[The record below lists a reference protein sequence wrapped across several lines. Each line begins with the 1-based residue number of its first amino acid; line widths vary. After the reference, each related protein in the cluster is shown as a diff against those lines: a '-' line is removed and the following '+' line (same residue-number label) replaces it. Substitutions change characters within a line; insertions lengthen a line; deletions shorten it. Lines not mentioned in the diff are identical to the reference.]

1 MEGRDD
7 REGLVRMTRSPRTIL
22 GGLMVLGSWL
32 WVASETVNDHPTF
45 AAVACLATLL
55 FFSSFVSREQR

>member
-1 MEGRDD
+1 
-7 REGLVRMTRSPRTIL
+7 MTRSPRTIL

-45 AAVACLATLL
+45 AAVVVRCAQPLEKAEGPERDRLLALL
-55 FFSSFVSREQR
+55 RSNRKA